1 MEKPKPVLTPYESL
15 IFESKAI
22 VSSSRSGNEK
32 NSKLF
37 HRKVALLYRVD
48 RSLLNV
54 DCQQLAGNDS
64 NKSLCNLNVF

>member
-1 MEKPKPVLTPYESL
+1 MEKPKPVLTLYESL

-22 VSSSRSGNEK
+22 VSSSRLGNEK

-37 HRKVALLYRVD
+37 HREVALLYRVD
-48 RSLLNV
+48 RSLLTV

-64 NKSLCNLNVF
+64 NK